1 MLTKRDLLS
10 SLAGL
15 ALGPVLLLGVAYL
28 VGGKEV
34 LAPLNEAADRMLDWI
49 QRERQLTDPAAGSI
63 SPIPEAVA
71 DHSAGRTMSVRTP
84 NLPLLFCPRKDCPTV
99 ALVPAG
105 GKVRMLGKR
114 AADRGTEW
122 SHVRFERQVGWVARH
137 ELE

>member
-10 SLAGL
+10 SLAGFVF
-15 ALGPVLLLGVAYL
+15 GPILLLGIAYL
-28 VGGKEV
+28 IGGKEV

-49 QRERQLTDPAAGSI
+49 QRERQLTDPTTGSI
-63 SPIPEAVA
+63 SPIPEAIA
-71 DHSAGRTMSVRTP
+71 DHSAGMTMSVRGA
-84 NLPLLFCPRKDCPTV
+84 NLPLLVCPRKDCPTM
-99 ALVPAG
+99 ALIPAR

-122 SHVRFERQVGWVARH
+122 SHVRFERQEGWVARH

>member
-49 QRERQLTDPAAGSI
+49 QRERQLTDPATGTI

-71 DHSAGRTMSVRTP
+71 DHSAGMTMSVRTST
-84 NLPLLFCPRKDCPTV
+84 LPLLFCPRKDCPTV
-99 ALVPAG
+99 ALIPAG

-122 SHVRFERQVGWVARH
+122 SHVRFERQEGWVARH